1 MRGDGF
7 HRPPPAMPDLDRSA
21 TPLWP
26 LPLSIA
32 LLFLGAVHLAWWL
45 SVQAGH
51 IPACMPYWDGCVSI
65 SRAARHGLGNH
76 LFRLAVLPCATLHL
90 LNWWLARAWLREP
103 GSGRDPA
110 GAVLLMLGA
119 SSALALAIYAAFL
132 GTEGEMYRF
141 LRRYGV
147 VVYFGCGYLA
157 QLVFMRL
164 AKRRGKL
171 TAGIA
176 RAMLVVCV
184 AMLGL
189 GLANVA
195 TGLALADPALRDR
208 WENVFEWQLGLLMV
222 AWFVLLAMLWK
233 RDGFA
238 MVLPR

>member
-1 MRGDGF
+1 MPHPD
-7 HRPPPAMPDLDRSA
+7 RPP

-45 SVQAGH
+45 SVKAGH

-90 LNWWLARAWLREP
+90 LTWWLARAWLRKP
-103 GSGRDPA
+103 GGGTDRA
-110 GAVLLMLGA
+110 GAALSMLGA
-119 SSALALAIYAAFL
+119 ASALALAVYAAFL
-132 GTEGEMYRF
+132 GTDGETYRF

-157 QLVFMRL
+157 QLLFMRL

-171 TAGIA
+171 APGIA
-176 RAMLVVCV
+176 GAMLAVCV

-189 GLANVA
+189 GLASVV
-195 TGLALADPALRDR
+195 TGLVLADPALKDR
-208 WENVFEWQLGLLMV
+208 WENAFEWQLGLLLV
-222 AWFVLLAMLWK
+222 GWFVLLAILWK

-238 MVLPR
+238 MVLRIGAT

>member
-1 MRGDGF
+1 MPHPD
-7 HRPPPAMPDLDRSA
+7 RPP

-45 SVQAGH
+45 SVKAGH

-65 SRAARHGLGNH
+65 SRAARHGLGNP

-90 LNWWLARAWLREP
+90 LTWWLARAWLRKP
-103 GSGRDPA
+103 GSGTDRA
-110 GAVLLMLGA
+110 GAALSMLGA
-119 SSALALAIYAAFL
+119 ASALALAVYAAFL
-132 GTEGEMYRF
+132 GTDGETYRF

-157 QLVFMRL
+157 QLLFMRL

-171 TAGIA
+171 APGIA
-176 RAMLVVCV
+176 GAMLAVCV

-189 GLANVA
+189 GLASVA
-195 TGLALADPALRDR
+195 TGLVLADPALKDR
-208 WENVFEWQLGLLMV
+208 WENAFEWQLGLLLV
-222 AWFVLLAMLWK
+222 GWFVLLAILWK

-238 MVLPR
+238 MVLRVGAT

>member
-1 MRGDGF
+1 MHNPD
-7 HRPPPAMPDLDRSA
+7 RPARL
-21 TPLWP
+21 LWP

-45 SVQAGH
+45 SIQAGY

-90 LNWWLARAWLREP
+90 LTWWLARAWLREP
-103 GSGRDPA
+103 GNGRDPA
-110 GAVLLMLGA
+110 GTVLLVLGA
-119 SSALALAIYAAFL
+119 SSALALAVYAAFL
-132 GTEGEMYRF
+132 GTEGETYRF

-157 QLVFMRL
+157 QLLFMRL
-164 AKRRGKL
+164 AKRQGKL
-171 TAGIA
+171 TPGIA
-176 RAMLVVCV
+176 RAMLSICM

-189 GLANVA
+189 GLANVV

-208 WENVFEWQLGLLMV
+208 WENVFEWQLGLLLV
-222 AWFVLLAMLWK
+222 GWFVLLAMLWK
-233 RDGFA
+233 RDGYA
-238 MVLPR
+238 MMLRVGAT

>member
-1 MRGDGF
+1 MPHPD
-7 HRPPPAMPDLDRSA
+7 RPP

-45 SVQAGH
+45 SIQAGH
-51 IPACMPYWDGCVSI
+51 IPACLPYWDGCVSI

-76 LFRLAVLPCATLHL
+76 LFRLAVLPCAMLHL

-103 GSGRDPA
+103 DSGRDPA
-110 GAVLLMLGA
+110 GATLLMLGA
-119 SSALALAIYAAFL
+119 SSALALAVYAAFL
-132 GTEGEMYRF
+132 GTEGETYRF

-157 QLVFMRL
+157 QLLFMRL

-171 TAGIA
+171 APGIA
-176 RAMLVVCV
+176 AAMLAVCV

-189 GLANVA
+189 GLASVV
-195 TGLALADPALRDR
+195 TGLALADPALKDR
-208 WENVFEWQLGLLMV
+208 WENAFEWQLGLLLV
-222 AWFVLLAMLWK
+222 GWFVLLAILWK

-238 MVLPR
+238 MALRAGAM

>member
-1 MRGDGF
+1 MPNRDL
-7 HRPPPAMPDLDRSA
+7 PP

-45 SVQAGH
+45 SIKADY
-51 IPACMPYWDGCVSI
+51 IPACVPYWDGCVSI

-90 LNWWLARAWLREP
+90 LTWWLACAWLREP
-103 GSGRDPA
+103 GGGTGRA
-110 GAVLLMLGA
+110 GAALLMLGTA
-119 SSALALAIYAAFL
+119 SALALAVYAAFL
-132 GTEGEMYRF
+132 GTDGETYRF

-157 QLVFMRL
+157 QLLFMRL

-171 TAGIA
+171 APGVAG
-176 RAMLVVCV
+176 AMLAVCV

-189 GLANVA
+189 GLASVV
-195 TGLALADPALRDR
+195 TGLALTDPALKDR
-208 WENVFEWQLGLLMV
+208 WENAFEWQLGLLLV
-222 AWFVLLAMLWK
+222 GWFVLLAILWK

-238 MVLPR
+238 MALRVGAT

>member
-1 MRGDGF
+1 MPNRD
-7 HRPPPAMPDLDRSA
+7 RPP

-45 SVQAGH
+45 SVKADY

-76 LFRLAVLPCATLHL
+76 LFRLAVLPCAALHL
-90 LNWWLARAWLREP
+90 FTWWLAREWLRKP
-103 GSGRDPA
+103 GGGTDRA
-110 GAVLLMLGA
+110 GAALLMLGA
-119 SSALALAIYAAFL
+119 ASALALAVYAAFL
-132 GTEGEMYRF
+132 GTDSETYRF

-157 QLVFMRL
+157 QLLFMRL

-171 TAGIA
+171 APGIA
-176 RAMLVVCV
+176 GAMLAVCV

-189 GLANVA
+189 GLTSVV
-195 TGLALADPALRDR
+195 TGLALADPALKDR
-208 WENVFEWQLGLLMV
+208 WENAFEWQLGLLLV
-222 AWFVLLAMLWK
+222 GWFVLLAILWK

-238 MVLPR
+238 MALRVGAT